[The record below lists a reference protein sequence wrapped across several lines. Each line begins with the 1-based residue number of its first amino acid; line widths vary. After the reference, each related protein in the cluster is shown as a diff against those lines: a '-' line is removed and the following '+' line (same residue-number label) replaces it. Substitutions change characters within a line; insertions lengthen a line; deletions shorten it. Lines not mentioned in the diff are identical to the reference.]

1 MNFIDEKMNPIDE
14 KMRELY
20 EMVWSCVLMIS
31 VLVRKSK
38 LIHVKWKNNNN
49 NKIKNRGRYKTTLV
63 EAVKNAW
70 FRIG

>member
-1 MNFIDEKMNPIDE
+1 
-14 KMRELY
+14 
-20 EMVWSCVLMIS
+20 MVWSCVLMIS